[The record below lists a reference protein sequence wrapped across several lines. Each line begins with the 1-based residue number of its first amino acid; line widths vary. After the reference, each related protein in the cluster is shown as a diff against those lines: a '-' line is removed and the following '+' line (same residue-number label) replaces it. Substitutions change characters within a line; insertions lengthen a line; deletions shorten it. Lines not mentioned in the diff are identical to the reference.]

1 MKKWIACL
9 LVCCAMASL
18 SGCKKDTIT
27 PEQRKANLEQSSRE
41 LEEFANKSKEN
52 LERVKRQNQEYLDA
66 YAKASRKK

>member
-66 YAKASRKK
+66 YAKASIKK